1 MTVDAEILKRLARE
15 SGETLGQLGLRA
27 DDRRWIEVHA
37 ETIAS
42 LARSRPRRRS
52 LGGFLYRLARKAAR
66 TAR

>member
-1 MTVDAEILKRLARE
+1 MTVDPEVLKRLARE
-15 SGETLGQLGLRA
+15 SGGTLGQLGVRA

-42 LARSRPRRRS
+42 LAHSRRRRRS
-52 LGGFLYRLARKAAR
+52 LGGFLYRLARRAAR